1 MWAGWKFWL
10 GFTQLSCFNSCVY
23 RICSFQWILQQFIY
37 FQYYYW
43 SQSVKPSCSLSWVR
57 ILWAGQHFLSG
68 WVNFILLI
76 HVSIGIYSVHSISWQ
91 FDDFQCQ
98 YSINLIIPF
107 CQISWVWNLPFL
119 SVCFLY
125 LGLSRSS
132 PSSSYHEFVYLIGQL
147 TSSPTFNTSFLYVYN
162 WKLCSSSDYK
172 LSSRWLLFFVISNRV
187 HFSQFNYSICTT
199 FDE

>member
-1 MWAGWKFWL
+1 
-10 GFTQLSCFNSCVY
+10 
-23 RICSFQWILQQFIY
+23 
-37 FQYYYW
+37 
-43 SQSVKPSCSLSWVR
+43 
-57 ILWAGQHFLSG
+57 
-68 WVNFILLI
+68 
-76 HVSIGIYSVHSISWQ
+76 
-91 FDDFQCQ
+91 
-98 YSINLIIPF
+98 
-107 CQISWVWNLPFL
+107 VWNLPFL